1 MSAQMI
7 SKQQEELSTLRS
19 ELNNAQAEINTLIN
33 EQKSLAKEQ
42 CLFCSEKVAE
52 SNKTI
57 DKLNDDIKV
66 LTASLTNRAIELDR
80 VKRYDRSP
88 STPMQSLSIDT
99 QFNVHQMSDIVN
111 SKLVNGSYGTAVN
124 KAFNEVLD
132 ADNIDAVKDRY
143 VTLVSE
149 LCAYIQCNLCAT
161 THSPTFIAFNNIYL
175 SLSIYT

>member
-19 ELNNAQAEINTLIN
+19 ELKNAQSEINTLMN
-33 EQKSLAKEQ
+33 EKKSLAKEQ
-42 CLFCSEKVAE
+42 CLFCSEKVAQ

-88 STPMQSLSIDT
+88 STPIQQSLSIDT
-99 QFNVHQMSDIVN
+99 QFSVHQMSDIVN
-111 SKLVNGSYGTAVN
+111 TKIVNGSYGTAVN

-132 ADNIDAVKDRY
+132 TDNIDTVKDKY

-149 LCAYIQCNLCAT
+149 LYM
-161 THSPTFIAFNNIYL
+161 Y
-175 SLSIYT
+175 